1 MPFEYVSSFRTHP
14 LWIRAKLGMDRYY
27 IGFYMPTGEI
37 RDYDPI
43 RVCFE
48 FQDSSSIDSR
58 QIMYGSQ
65 MPFEYVSSFRLHT
78 SWIRAKLGM

>member
-1 MPFEYVSSFRTHP
+1 MPLEYISSFRIDP

-37 RDYDPI
+37 RDSDAI

-48 FQDSSSIDSR
+48 FQDSSFMDSR
-58 QIMYGSQ
+58 QIKYEAS
-65 MPFEYVSSFRLHT
+65 P
-78 SWIRAKLGM
+78 AKKVNR